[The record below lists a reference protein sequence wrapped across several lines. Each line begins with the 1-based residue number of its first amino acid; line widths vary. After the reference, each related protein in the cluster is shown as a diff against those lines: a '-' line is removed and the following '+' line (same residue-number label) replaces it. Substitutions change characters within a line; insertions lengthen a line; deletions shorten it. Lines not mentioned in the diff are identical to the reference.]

1 MRVTINTK
9 DGAFAT
15 KHGTGLD
22 ASGQTVITIP
32 DESVERLNFASA
44 GMIRFDMALVA
55 GGRLPRDWGNRWTML
70 PQSRIVA

>member
-1 MRVTINTK
+1 MRIAITTK
-9 DGAFAT
+9 DKAFAT
-15 KHGTGLD
+15 QHGTGLD
-22 ASGQTVITIP
+22 ASGDTVITVP
-32 DESVERLNFASA
+32 DESIERLNFAGA

>member
-1 MRVTINTK
+1 MRIAITTK
-9 DGAFAT
+9 DEAFAT
-15 KHGTGLD
+15 QHGTGLD
-22 ASGQTVITIP
+22 ASGRTVITVA